1 MVSVLDS
8 ESSGLGSSPDKGHC
22 VVLLGNP
29 LYSPSA
35 SSHLDYEQSLFFPS
49 PSNKT
54 RESARALD

>member
-8 ESSGLGSSPDKGHC
+8 ESSGLGSSPDQGHC

-35 SSHLDYEQSLFFPS
+35 SLHLDYEQSLFFLS

-54 RESARALD
+54 RA

>member
-35 SSHLDYEQSLFFPS
+35 SLHLDYEQFLFFS
-49 PSNKT
+49 YSVEQNARERT
-54 RESARALD
+54 RA